1 MKNKLKFWIVFA
13 AILVFGAGLVA
24 GIFIDKFILLRRPG
38 HEGRGGAHFTSM
50 DYMTRE
56 LALTPQQKEQMKE
69 IFGGNDERLKELRIQ
84 IHGRL
89 SEVRTQLKDEIEK
102 ILTPGQKQKL
112 EAMIQKHI
120 AEQKREN
127 EEGSK
132 GEKK

>member
-24 GIFIDKFILLRRPG
+24 GIFIDKCILPRRPG
-38 HEGRGGAHFTSM
+38 REGRRVSDLTSM

-56 LALTPQQKEQMKE
+56 LGLTAQQQEQMKE
-69 IFGGNDERLKELRIQ
+69 IFKGNDERLKELKTQ
-84 IHGRL
+84 IHGQL

-102 ILTPGQKQKL
+102 ILTPEQKQKL

-120 AEQKREN
+120 AEQKRDS
-127 EEGSK
+127 EERSK